1 MSMLSEQQPRVRFL
15 SAEQLTKVLA
25 DAQRILE
32 EVGVEVELEDARQRL
47 HDAGARIAGDARV
60 NMDAA
65 LVQDALAS
73 VPHEIA
79 LFDRDG
85 DAAFVLGEGVPRF
98 CPGSAAIRVLDPGQT
113 EMRPSTL
120 RDCERFARLTE
131 ALPAYELQSTCVVP
145 TELPVELGDR
155 HRLAAALTHCRKPIL
170 TGTFDRAS
178 FAPMHAMLACV
189 RGGEQELR
197 DKPLAIFD
205 CCPTA
210 PLSWSVLTCSALIGC
225 AESGVPAE
233 LISVPMTGAT
243 APMSLSGAVA
253 QHTAE
258 SLSGVVIH
266 QLTAPGA
273 PIIWGSCASGFDMRH
288 GTSPMGATESMMM
301 NAACAQVGRH
311 LGMPTHGFFGL
322 SDAKVLDYQAGYESG
337 AGALLGA
344 LAGVDVVTGA
354 GILEFVGCQSL
365 DKLVLDHET
374 CRSAKRAL
382 EGIDPRA
389 EDDVVELVRQ
399 GVEAGQF
406 LNLRHTRDNF
416 RQELLFPGRTV
427 DRQEGATWA
436 MAGGSAAH
444 ETARTEVD
452 RLLGSEGAPPLAP
465 EVARALERLQGGA
478 NRDAQGSSP

>member
-1 MSMLSEQQPRVRFL
+1 MSTLTEQQPRVRFL
-15 SAEQLTKVLA
+15 SAEQLAQVLD
-25 DAQRILE
+25 DAHRILA

-47 HDAGARIAGDARV
+47 QGAGARIAGDGRV
-60 NMDAA
+60 HMAA
-65 LVQDALAS
+65 GLVQDALAS

-85 DAAFVLGEGVPRF
+85 NDAFVLGGGEPRF
-98 CPGSAAIRVLDPGQT
+98 CPGSAAIRVLDAGKR

-120 RDCERFARLTE
+120 QDCERFARLTE

-155 HRLAAALTHCRKPIL
+155 HRLAVALTHCRKPIV

-178 FAPMHAMLACV
+178 FAPMQAMLACV
-189 RGGEQELR
+189 RGGEQELA

-210 PLSWSVLTCSALIGC
+210 PLSWSVLTCAALIGC

-243 APMSLSGAVA
+243 APMSLIGAVA
-253 QHTAE
+253 QHAAE

-288 GTSPMGATESMMM
+288 GTSPMGAVESMMM

-322 SDAKVLDYQAGYESG
+322 SDAKALDYQAGYESG

-365 DKLVLDHET
+365 EKLVLDHET

-382 EGIDPRA
+382 EGIGSRTQ
-389 EDDVVELVRQ
+389 DDVVELVRQ

-406 LNLRHTRDNF
+406 LNLRHTRDTF
-416 RQELLFPGRTV
+416 RQELLFPGPSI
-427 DRQEGATWA
+427 DRQEGTTWA
-436 MAGGSAAH
+436 MSGGRQAHDAAH
-444 ETARTEVD
+444 AEVE
-452 RLLGSEGAPPLAP
+452 RLLAGDGAPPLAAD
-465 EVARALERLQGGA
+465 VAAELERLQG
-478 NRDAQGSSP
+478 